1 MDFHSLFPLR
11 QVPVLALHLSTMMQ
25 NERSQGHPS
34 NPSQSNI
41 FFTLVQAL
49 YLLVAAVLSLVVT
62 LTELCARLN
71 ILADSLNEFLA
82 LHNANLLQQP
92 QQRNLDATTVENS
105 QGKSFTFAVSQA
117 IGRLTVVS
125 NLQKS

>member
-1 MDFHSLFPLR
+1 M
-11 QVPVLALHLSTMMQ
+11 
-25 NERSQGHPS
+25 
-34 NPSQSNI
+34 
-41 FFTLVQAL
+41 
-49 YLLVAAVLSLVVT
+49 

-117 IGRLTVVS
+117 IG
-125 NLQKS
+125 